1 MISLGFWM
9 LKFSP
14 ILLCTSMRSK
24 VARARERSIR
34 LSHICGDALNSR
46 SSKRSRVSSAFS
58 GICIRFAC
66 ENERTYVYA
75 SRSSPLFKDTLVL
88 TIFVRIRCSR
98 GAVYPAACSSGSVLK
113 TCQYIG
119 AHCIRSRLVRGFL
132 SNTKKMRERKGERE
146 REEETSKTRE

>member
-1 MISLGFWM
+1 M
-9 LKFSP
+9 LEFAP

-34 LSHICGDALNSR
+34 LCRICGDALNSR

-88 TIFVRIRCSR
+88 TIFVRIRCRQRRSLSSCLFKR
-98 GAVYPAACSSGSVLK
+98 ECFENVPVHRSALHTLSACAGVSVE
-113 TCQYIG
+113 Y
-119 AHCIRSRLVRGFL
+119 
-132 SNTKKMRERKGERE
+132 KKNEREGE